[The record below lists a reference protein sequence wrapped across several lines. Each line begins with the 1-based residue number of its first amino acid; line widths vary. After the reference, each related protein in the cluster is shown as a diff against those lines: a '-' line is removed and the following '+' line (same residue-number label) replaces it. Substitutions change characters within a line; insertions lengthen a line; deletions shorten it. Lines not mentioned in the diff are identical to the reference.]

1 MSPKSPSDCV
11 IRPVVRDRF
20 GWVLEVDADDD
31 DGDSKERPRGHWQ
44 DDQDSHQDNSIHEQ
58 AREPRTSLE

>member
-1 MSPKSPSDCV
+1 
-11 IRPVVRDRF
+11 VRDRF